1 MSITKR
7 QEEKMQQTA
16 IAFSNNVLQSL
27 NMTMEEIV
35 SSMRKEYAKKMY
47 QAGKLT
53 LGQCAEFCSMDKYDF
68 ISLLADADIP
78 VINYSV
84 EDLKR
89 ELEANKLI

>member
-1 MSITKR
+1 
-7 QEEKMQQTA
+7 
-16 IAFSNNVLQSL
+16 
-27 NMTMEEIV
+27 MEEIV
-35 SSMRKEYAKKMY
+35 LSMRKEYAKKMF
-47 QAGKLT
+47 QVGKLT

-89 ELEANKLI
+89 ELVANGIV